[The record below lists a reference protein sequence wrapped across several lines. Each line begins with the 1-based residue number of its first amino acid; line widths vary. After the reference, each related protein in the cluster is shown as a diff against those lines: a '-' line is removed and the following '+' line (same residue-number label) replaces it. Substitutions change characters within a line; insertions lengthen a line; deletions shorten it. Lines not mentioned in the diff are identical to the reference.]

1 MAVATSRVEE
11 IAARYELLKA
21 HLNERQRRLWAG
33 AEAKSIGHG
42 GVHAVS
48 SATGMSINTVRS
60 GREELETPDPERP
73 PALEQQR
80 RAGAGRPTAPEAQPG
95 LVEALDQLV
104 EPVTRG
110 EPTSPLRWTSK
121 STSKLAQE
129 LTQAGHPVS
138 PNTVGRLLKEA
149 GYSLQSTQ
157 KRLEGQTH
165 PDRDAQFAYIA
176 QTSATYLEAG
186 WPVLSVDTKNK
197 ELVGNF
203 KAKGVE
209 WQPTGQPVPVQAYD
223 FPSLAEG
230 KAVPYGIYDIFHN
243 EGWVSVGIS
252 ADTASFAVQTLRTWY
267 ERMGQERFG
276 RSPRLMLTADSGGSN
291 SARSRLWKLQLQ
303 HFADETGME
312 ITVLHYPPGTSKWNK
327 IEHRMFN
334 HITLNWRGRPLTS
347 FEVIVQCIA
356 ATTTSKGLRIQAAL
370 DQTIYEKGIKVTDAQ
385 MKQLHIERHQF
396 HGDWNYTIK
405 PKNTST

>member
-80 RAGAGRPTAPEAQPG
+80 RAGAGRPAAPEAQPG
-95 LVEALDQLV
+95 LIEALDRLV

-121 STSKLAQE
+121 STAKLAQE

-186 WPVLSVDTKNK
+186 CPVLSVDTKNK

-209 WQPTGQPVPVQAYD
+209 WQPTGQPVPVHAYD

-405 PKNTST
+405 PRNASS